1 MNIVEVPCWVECE
14 YASARHPQKM
24 GDRRRYELT
33 EAQVH
38 ALHAA
43 ADKDAYI
50 RDLFDAG
57 VLPKMEVGE
66 IPVAYG
72 GHLEARDG

>member
-14 YASARHPQKM
+14 YPGADRPHRS
-24 GDRRRYELT
+24 RRRYELT
-33 EAQVH
+33 EEQVD

-50 RDLFDAG
+50 RDLRDAG
-57 VLPKMEVGE
+57 VFPEMEVGE

-72 GHLEARDG
+72 GHLEDR